1 MKNITKASTK
11 DLANA
16 VKFRRGKQERSPI
29 LNMGKFQKHLIALS
43 RFFMP
48 EISGISIIG

>member
-1 MKNITKASTK
+1 MKNITNASTK

-29 LNMGKFQKHLIALS
+29 LNMRKFQNHLIVLS

-48 EISGISIIG
+48 AFSGISIIG